1 MILLLRLLILFVS
14 ASLFVFFLPITE
26 AQSFP
31 DKITGQVINRSENA
45 SSVEGSKVF
54 LYGKDLEEEFLIQE
68 QLVARDGSFQFNDL
82 HISPL
87 TRYFVSVEFLG
98 VFYVEEV
105 VNSDGSFPKEMLINV
120 YETTSNE
127 DVIDALSVSILFSD
141 VIKDSNQISVM
152 EIVLLNNTSKQ
163 TYIPGD
169 RPMDLIRFGL
179 PGDVVNLDVDSNIVG
194 YDFIQ
199 VDKGFALVAN
209 IPPGIHEVAYTYFLN
224 YEDAELSFAHSLRYG
239 AGILRVLINESDGKI
254 ISEKYNKPQLT
265 DIGGQ
270 SYLVIESKEIVK
282 GEDVSLRLY
291 NLPQN
296 SYLEEFF
303 SKFQG
308 FRYEFFPVSILLLLL
323 LGFLAIGS
331 FNSGRRKIND

>member
-1 MILLLRLLILFVS
+1 MILVLRLLVLSVS

-45 SSVEGSKVF
+45 SSVEGAKVF

-68 QLVARDGSFQFNDL
+68 QLVARDGSFQFKDL

-152 EIVLLNNTSKQ
+152 EIVLLKVLQ
-163 TYIPGD
+163 T
-169 RPMDLIRFGL
+169 F
-179 PGDVVNLDVDSNIVG
+179 
-194 YDFIQ
+194 Q
-199 VDKGFALVAN
+199 
-209 IPPGIHEVAYTYFLN
+209 
-224 YEDAELSFAHSLRYG
+224 SLFDPHFVQK
-239 AGILRVLINESDGKI
+239 AGRMK
-254 ISEKYNKPQLT
+254 
-265 DIGGQ
+265 
-270 SYLVIESKEIVK
+270 LVII
-282 GEDVSLRLY
+282 
-291 NLPQN
+291 
-296 SYLEEFF
+296 
-303 SKFQG
+303 
-308 FRYEFFPVSILLLLL
+308 
-323 LGFLAIGS
+323 
-331 FNSGRRKIND
+331 